1 LPSITVIKL
10 SGLKVTKG
18 MRKSFPGWPGNNW
31 CSGGECISH
40 IGWGGKLSGWH
51 LQQKTWE
58 TVCHFAMQDVKILLW
73 VEGKGKESDLVHFAL
88 AGHLFFDL
96 HWGWDVDLLIR
107 QCLQA

>member
-1 LPSITVIKL
+1 
-10 SGLKVTKG
+10 
-18 MRKSFPGWPGNNW
+18 
-31 CSGGECISH
+31 
-40 IGWGGKLSGWH
+40 
-51 LQQKTWE
+51 
-58 TVCHFAMQDVKILLW
+58 MQDVKILLW